1 MLVEYGNSSKMI
13 AGMVAYVKEQK
24 LMYNTD
30 IQQAQKKIISA
41 IKTEKQRLYSEE
53 LARFKDLIT
62 NPTRMRLSEATLE
75 ARSSN
80 WLTTLPNK

>member
-1 MLVEYGNSSKMI
+1 MLVEYVNSSKMI

-41 IKTEKQRLYSEE
+41 IKTEEQRLYSEE
-53 LARFKDLIT
+53 LARFT